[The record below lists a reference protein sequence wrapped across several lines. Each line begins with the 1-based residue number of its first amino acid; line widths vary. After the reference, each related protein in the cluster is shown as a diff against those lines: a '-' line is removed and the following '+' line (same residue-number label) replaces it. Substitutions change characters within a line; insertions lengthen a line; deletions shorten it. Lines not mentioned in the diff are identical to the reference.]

1 LVRDL
6 KFSDEGDI
14 LIQKVLVIG
23 SGTMGKGISRL
34 FKTFGLDITNI
45 SARDFQEGFEVTLR
59 EFDLIVESV
68 KENYETKIAIL
79 NAASKGNT
87 TAIMSSTTSSLS
99 ILELQKYVELPNR
112 FCGLHF
118 MNPASVI
125 PVIELT
131 YGENFDPELKLELN
145 EFLVRIRKDSVVTPD
160 IPGFILNALLFPL
173 LNRAAY
179 ILQQSGV
186 SAVEIDD
193 LLIKVCGHKL
203 GPLATMDLIGLDITV
218 DILKTLHERDPDFN
232 LAPCELLLQMLH
244 EGKLGKKSR
253 QGFFAY

>member
-1 LVRDL
+1 M
-6 KFSDEGDI
+6 
-14 LIQKVLVIG
+14 IQKALVIG

-34 FKTFGLDITNI
+34 FKTFDLDVTNI
-45 SARDFQEGFEVTLR
+45 GARDFQEGFEVALK
-59 EFDLIVESV
+59 EFDLIIESV

-79 NAASKGNT
+79 NSVSKGNT
-87 TAIMSSTTSSLS
+87 TSIISSTTSSLS
-99 ILELQKYVELPNR
+99 ILELQKHVEQPNR

-131 YGENFDPELKLELN
+131 YGIDFNPDLKLELN
-145 EFLVRIRKDSVVTPD
+145 EFLVRIRRDIIQTPD
-160 IPGFILNALLFPL
+160 MPGFVLNALLFPL

-179 ILQQSGV
+179 LLQQSGV
-186 SAVEIDD
+186 SADEIDD

-203 GPLATMDLIGLDITV
+203 GPLATMDLIGIDITV
-218 DILKTLHERDPDFN
+218 DILKTLHERDANFN
-232 LAPCELLLQMLH
+232 LAPCELLLQMLS

-253 QGFFAY
+253 QGFFSY